1 MFFYKLTAISGN
13 LNQTHISEQGRENYS
28 FIPDKEYALKAFFV
42 EMISAVC
49 MFVCLLVTE
58 TRLVDQANLPFIH
71 SFVCET
77 GSLQVALA
85 GLELDMLNQ
94 ANLKLTETPLPL
106 PPKAGT
112 KCVYCHTWLG
122 QIELSVFLP

>member
-28 FIPDKEYALKAFFV
+28 FIQDKEYALKAFFV
-42 EMISAVC
+42 EMICAVC

-58 TRLVDQANLPFIH
+58 TCLVDQANLSFIH

-77 GSLQVALA
+77 GSLQVSLA
-85 GLELDMLNQ
+85 VM
-94 ANLKLTETPLPL
+94 
-106 PPKAGT
+106 
-112 KCVYCHTWLG
+112 
-122 QIELSVFLP
+122 